1 MISSTVAVHRLLGRS
16 CDFMLRCAVT
26 TMEVL
31 QPWLASGTYFTAL
44 QPIVVH
50 ALALC
55 TSRTDLV
62 GML

>member
-1 MISSTVAVHRLLGRS
+1 
-16 CDFMLRCAVT
+16 MLRCAVT